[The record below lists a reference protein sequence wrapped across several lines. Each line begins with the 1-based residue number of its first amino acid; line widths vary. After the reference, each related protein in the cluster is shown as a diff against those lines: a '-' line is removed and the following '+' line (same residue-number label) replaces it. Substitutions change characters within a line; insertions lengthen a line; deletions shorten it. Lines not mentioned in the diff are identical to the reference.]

1 MVIKDNE
8 WSVPLIYLSNSQI
21 TLEMPPIN
29 SEISLILNW
38 SANCVTSA
46 LTGGLTFVIIDTK
59 LYVPVVTLSTQ
70 ENARLLQELN
80 QDLSK
85 QLVRI
90 NISHKGRH

>member
-1 MVIKDNE
+1 
-8 WSVPLIYLSNSQI
+8 
-21 TLEMPPIN
+21 MPSIN
-29 SEISLILNW
+29 SEISLMLNW
-38 SANCVTSA
+38 SANYCVISA
-46 LTGGLTFVIIDTK
+46 LTGGLTFVIIDAK
-59 LYVPVVTLSTQ
+59 LYVLVVTLSTQ